1 LTLSDPLVTSGLE
14 LHFSTHFDHGRRPE
28 RARGEQESV
37 HVRIALLSYRSKTHS
52 GGQGVYVRQLSR
64 GLAALGHDVEVFS
77 GQPYPEGLDPRVRL
91 TRVPSL
97 DVFGRADAPKLPPLR
112 ELSSAADVLEY
123 LTTAT
128 GCFAEPLAFSVRMA
142 AILRERAGDFD
153 VVHDNQ
159 CLGYGLLALLRRGIP
174 VAATIH
180 HPISRDRRIA
190 VAAAP
195 ARKKLPLARW
205 YGFVRMQARVARRLP
220 TIIGVSDAAAA
231 DTARDFG
238 VDPARITVVPLG
250 VDVEL
255 FAPAGPRVPGRVV
268 AVASA
273 DHPLKGV
280 DHLLDALAKLRVDD
294 ERVEL
299 HLVSRLEPDG
309 PTERRIAALGLGDC
323 VHVRSDITD
332 AELAA
337 LLASAEVMCVP
348 SRYEGFSLP
357 TVEAMACGTPV
368 VASRAG
374 ALPEVVGP
382 DGGAGLLVP
391 PGDVEALAAALA
403 RVLSSAAERDRLG
416 AAGRA
421 RATERFSWTAV
432 ARATEAAYVAAIAT
446 AGAPA
451 PAAVGAR

>member
-1 LTLSDPLVTSGLE
+1 
-14 LHFSTHFDHGRRPE
+14 
-28 RARGEQESV
+28 
-37 HVRIALLSYRSKTHS
+37 VRIALLSYRSKNHS

-64 GLAALGHDVEVFS
+64 GLAALGHRVEVFS
-77 GQPYPEGLDPRVRL
+77 GPPYPDGLDPRVTL

-97 DVFGRADAPKLPPLR
+97 DVFGRADAPKLPPLS
-112 ELSSAADVLEY
+112 ELRSRADVLEY
-123 LTTAT
+123 LTAAT

-142 AILRERAGDFD
+142 GILRERAGDFD

-159 CLGYGLLALLRRGIP
+159 CLGYGLLALRRRGVP

-190 VAAAP
+190 LAAAP
-195 ARKKLPLARW
+195 RRKKLPLARW

-220 TIIGVSDAAAA
+220 VLIGVSEAAAA
-231 DTARDFG
+231 DTAADFR
-238 VDPARITVVPLG
+238 VDPGRIRVVPLG

-255 FAPAGPRVPGRVV
+255 FAPAGPRAPGRIV

-273 DHPLKGV
+273 DHPLKGI
-280 DHLLDALAKLRVDD
+280 DHLLDAVAKLRVD
-294 ERVEL
+294 RAVEL
-299 HLVSRLEPDG
+299 HLVSTLEPGG
-309 PTERRIAALGLGDC
+309 PTERRIAALGVGDC
-323 VHVRSDITD
+323 VKIHSGVTD

-374 ALPEVVGP
+374 ALPEVVGE
-382 DGGAGLLVP
+382 DGECGLLVP
-391 PGDVEALAAALA
+391 PGDVEALAAAVA
-403 RVLSSAAERDRLG
+403 RLLDSPAERERMG

-421 RATERFSWTAV
+421 RATGRFSWTAV
-432 ARATEAAYVAAIAT
+432 AEATTEAYAEAIA
-446 AGAPA
+446 
-451 PAAVGAR
+451 GARPC